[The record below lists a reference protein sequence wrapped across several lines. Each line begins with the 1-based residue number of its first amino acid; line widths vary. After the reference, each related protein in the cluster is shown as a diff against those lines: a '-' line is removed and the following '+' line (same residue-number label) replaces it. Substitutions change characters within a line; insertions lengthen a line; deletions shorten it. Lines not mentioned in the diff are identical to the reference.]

1 MRRGL
6 APNDALCYESAM
18 FVDGFVDKQ
27 QVAKERSKAREL
39 RSSQWWKQKLAQG
52 VCHYCEQKFSA
63 GELTMDHVIPLARGG
78 RSTKGN
84 SVVCCKECNSKKK
97 YYTPVDLLLMGTEPK

>member
-1 MRRGL
+1 MMLYVRSL
-6 APNDALCYESAM
+6 SM

-39 RSSQWWKQKLAQG
+39 RQSQWWKQKLALG

-63 GELTMDHVIPLARGG
+63 SELTMDHVIPLARGG

-97 YYTPVDLLLMGTEPK
+97 YYTPVDLLLMEAEPK